1 MKRVI
6 CSLLAV
12 ALVMCWIPFLGN
24 AAECEREIIQFE
36 DGSYAVI
43 EVVAYGTRAAK
54 SVDGSK
60 QYTYCDSDGTVRW
73 KAVLNGTFTYTGS
86 SSTCTSSSCSVTTYS
101 SEWYTISK
109 SASKSGNTANC
120 SVTMGKKVLGTV
132 VDKMSAS
139 LSLKCDANGNLS

>member
-12 ALVMCWIPFLGN
+12 ALVMCWIPFLGD

-86 SSTCTSSSCSVTTYS
+86 SSKFKLLSYYLQFRVVHDFKECKQ
-101 SEWYTISK
+101 EW
-109 SASKSGNTANC
+109 
-120 SVTMGKKVLGTV
+120 
-132 VDKMSAS
+132 
-139 LSLKCDANGNLS
+139 

>member
-12 ALVMCWIPFLGN
+12 ALVMCWIPFSGN

-43 EVVAYGTRAAK
+43 EVVAHGTRASK

-60 QYTYCDSDGTVRW
+60 QDTYCDRE
-73 KAVLNGTFTYTGS
+73 GS
-86 SSTCTSSSCSVTTYS
+86 
-101 SEWYTISK
+101 
-109 SASKSGNTANC
+109 G
-120 SVTMGKKVLGTV
+120 
-132 VDKMSAS
+132 
-139 LSLKCDANGNLS
+139 